1 MNKLMFLTPYFSQ
14 QNNQFQFTRQ
24 QASHFAKKVAGDFNP
39 IHDEDSKRFCVPGD
53 LLFAVLLSKEGI
65 SQKMRFDFSGMVND
79 GVALSVENKCEKESA
94 VVDEKSKEYLHMSR
108 EGEVNHNPE
117 FIEHVVTSY
126 VQFSG
131 MNFPHIM
138 VPLMEEQQM
147 MINCQRPLV
156 IYESMEVEFSRLDLT
171 HPEVEFSG
179 ATFDVD
185 GKRGLVTLNF
195 TFKEDGEVVGKGLKR
210 MVASGLKP
218 YDQEAVDDLV
228 ERFHARKEAFLTEF
242 ANAA

>member
-228 ERFHARKEAFLTEF
+228 ERFHARKVAFLTEF

>member
-14 QNNQFQFTRQ
+14 ENNQFQFTRQ

>member
-1 MNKLMFLTPYFSQ
+1 MFLTPYFSQ

>member
-1 MNKLMFLTPYFSQ
+1 MFLTPYFSQ
-14 QNNQFQFTRQ
+14 ENNQFQFTRQ